1 MNKPEP
7 PLAPV
12 AKTLAQQKS
21 DFTAEGSPPP
31 GNISTSVPASS
42 PDPQGTTPPQATAR
56 ATARAT
62 IKLKRPPTKATP

>member
-31 GNISTSVPASS
+31 GNVATSIPAGS
-42 PDPQGTTPPQATAR
+42 PDPQKTTPPQG
-56 ATARAT
+56 TARAT
-62 IKLKRPPTKATP
+62 IKLKRPPTDVTP